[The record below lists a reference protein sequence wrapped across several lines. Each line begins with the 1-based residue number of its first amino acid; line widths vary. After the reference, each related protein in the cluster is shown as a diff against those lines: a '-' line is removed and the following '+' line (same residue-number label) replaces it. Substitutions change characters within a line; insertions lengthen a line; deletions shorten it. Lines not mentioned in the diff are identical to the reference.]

1 MLLGNKIKR
10 VFVTGGSG
18 FIGSHVVEW
27 LLYDGYQVTVYDNF
41 SNGREEFIKS
51 HELPNVK
58 GILFDGEVFSG
69 DDFNRIAAIPT
80 REESLSKLILLFMSP
95 LTQFMNVVK
104 SPMVSLVNVLNNLK
118 ENKS

>member
-1 MLLGNKIKR
+1 M
-10 VFVTGGSG
+10 
-18 FIGSHVVEW
+18 
-27 LLYDGYQVTVYDNF
+27 
-41 SNGREEFIKS
+41 
-51 HELPNVK
+51 K

-69 DDFNRIAAIPT
+69 DEFNRIAASPT

-104 SPMVSLVNVLNNLK
+104 SPMVNLVNVLNNLK